1 MTSVEKYKY
10 TSILKHPN
18 NPEGWYM
25 PIPPEFIEDL
35 GWEEDPV
42 CLRQRLRVSLT
53 IKDGE
58 LVVRN
63 E

>member
-1 MTSVEKYKY
+1 MNPVEKYKY

-35 GWEEDPV
+35 GWEEDEIV
-42 CLRQRLRVSLT
+42 VSLT
-53 IKDGE
+53 IKNGE
-58 LVVRN
+58 LVVKN

>member
-25 PIPPEFIEDL
+25 PIPPGFIEDL
-35 GWEEDPV
+35 GWEEDEIV
-42 CLRQRLRVSLT
+42 VSLT
-53 IKDGE
+53 IKNGE
-58 LVVRN
+58 LVVKN

>member
-25 PIPPEFIEDL
+25 PIPPELIEDL
-35 GWEEDPV
+35 GWEEDEIV
-42 CLRQRLRVSLT
+42 VSLT
-53 IKDGE
+53 IKNGK
-58 LVVRN
+58 LVVKN

>member
-35 GWEEDPV
+35 GWEPFIPGSQEIV
-42 CLRQRLRVSLT
+42 VSLT

>member
-1 MTSVEKYKY
+1 MTSVEKYKH

-35 GWEEDPV
+35 GWEEDEIV
-42 CLRQRLRVSLT
+42 VSLT
-53 IKDGE
+53 IKNGK
-58 LVVRN
+58 LVVKN
-63 E
+63 EQWKH